1 MFDLKRLHP
10 EAVPAALEK
19 AQRYR
24 LLNEPLEAESICL
37 DVLEAD
43 PGNAEALATL
53 VLALSDQFERRL
65 GDKFEQALALLAR
78 FKSEYERLYYE
89 GILCERRA
97 KVSLSQAGPGSG
109 SVAYPWFRRA
119 MERFEAAQALRPAGN
134 DDAILRWNT
143 CARILNRNPSVV
155 PASDE
160 DANTMLA

>member
-1 MFDLKRLHP
+1 MFDLKRLQP
-10 EAVPAALEK
+10 AAVPAALEK

-160 DANTMLA
+160 DANTMLE

>member
-160 DANTMLA
+160 DANTMLE

>member
-43 PGNAEALATL
+43 PGNVEALATL

-160 DANTMLA
+160 DANTMLE

>member
-1 MFDLKRLHP
+1 MFELKRLHRD
-10 EAVPAALEK
+10 AVPAALEK

-24 LLNEPLEAESICL
+24 LLNEPLEAESIGL

-43 PGNAEALATL
+43 PDNAEALATL

-65 GDKFEQALALLAR
+65 GDKFEQAMALLAR
-78 FKSEYERLYYE
+78 FKSDYERQYYE

-119 MERFEAAQALRPAGN
+119 MECFEAAQAIRPAGN

-155 PASDE
+155 PASDD
-160 DANTMLA
+160 DANTMLE